1 MTAEQKQ
8 LLIKDLCARLPYGV
22 KIQSKTNADGF
33 GYKYIAKVKG
43 IVKNNIIHKSVLIQT
58 QNTPS
63 FYLNSC
69 NIEEAKPILFP
80 LDAIDK
86 EIEIGGEKVCVNNLI
101 LNNTR
106 FMVSATHFTCSTS
119 IYRALE
125 IDEMNFILDTF
136 NRYHIDY
143 RNLIGQGIAISVFD
157 LPENPY
163 STSKNSLIW

>member
-8 LLIKDLCARLPYGV
+8 LLTKDLCARLPYGV
-22 KIQSKTNADGF
+22 KSV
-33 GYKYIAKVKG
+33 YMKYGRHGDKFKEIDSITG
-43 IVKNNIIHKSVLIQT
+43 INGEMFITSRGEEINLRED
-58 QNTPS
+58 
-63 FYLNSC
+63 
-69 NIEEAKPILFP
+69 IEAEVFKPILFP
-80 LDAIDK
+80 LEAIDK

-143 RNLIGQGIAISVFD
+143 RNLISQGLAISVFD

-163 STSKNSLIW
+163 R